1 MLLCFAIEGL
11 YSIYTGEMLTI
22 ETLVDLCCMADVC
35 IVGVARTPMGSLSG
49 SLSSL
54 SATKLGS
61 IAIQGILSLC
71 SVIFSCMLVRSHLNS
86 NQQISN
92 VNCC

>member
-11 YSIYTGEMLTI
+11 YSIYTGEILTI
-22 ETLVDLCCMADVC
+22 QTLVDLCSMTDVC
-35 IVGVARTPMGSLSG
+35 IVGVAHTPMGSLSG

-61 IAIQGILSLC
+61 IAI
-71 SVIFSCMLVRSHLNS
+71 
-86 NQQISN
+86 
-92 VNCC
+92 

>member
-1 MLLCFAIEGL
+1 MLLCFAIQGL
-11 YSIYTGEMLTI
+11 YFINTGEVLTI
-22 ETLVDLCCMADVC
+22 ETSVDLCCIADVC

-86 NQQISN
+86 NQQINN